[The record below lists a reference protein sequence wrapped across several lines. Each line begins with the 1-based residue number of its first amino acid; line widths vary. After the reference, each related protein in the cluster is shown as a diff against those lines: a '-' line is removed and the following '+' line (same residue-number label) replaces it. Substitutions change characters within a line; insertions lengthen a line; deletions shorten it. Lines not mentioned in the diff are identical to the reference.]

1 MRSKSLRSFKEL
13 TNLLDQI
20 NNHNVE
26 PALVLVRINPFDL
39 RHLDRANISAEALT
53 IVSEDE
59 DQPEGFVGVVTS
71 DGNILK
77 ESQLTISNV

>member
-26 PALVLVRINPFDL
+26 PALVLVKINPFDL
-39 RHLDRANISAEALT
+39 IHLNEVNISAEALT

-59 DQPEGFVGVVTS
+59 DQTEGFVGVVTS
-71 DGNILK
+71 DGYNLK
-77 ESQLTISNV
+77 ESQLAISSL

>member
-20 NNHNVE
+20 GNHKFE
-26 PALVLVRINPFDL
+26 PALVMIKIHPSDL
-39 RHLDRANISAEALT
+39 TYLSEVNVSAEALT

-59 DQPEGFVGVVTS
+59 DQPEGFVCVVTS
-71 DGNILK
+71 DGHILK
-77 ESQLTISNV
+77 ESQLTISSL